1 MRRRRRTLF
10 LLLAVALG
18 LIAWRATRRPE
29 RILYVGGPVL
39 TMDSTNRVA
48 EALLTEGDR
57 IVAVGS
63 AADLRR
69 LADGGARTV
78 NLDGR
83 AVLPGFIDAHSHFPG
98 AGLTAV
104 FADLASPPV
113 GSVSTIP
120 ELQARL
126 EAQAAHIGADKWVIG
141 IGYDDTLLRE
151 QRHPTRAD
159 LDRVSGR
166 HPVGIVHVSA
176 HLAVVNSHG
185 LDQLGITRASAD
197 PPGGRIQRDPTT
209 GEPTGVLEESAAQ
222 GLVDRLRQPSLL
234 DALKMVRHANDR
246 YLAAGV
252 TTAQNGYTGTRDMR
266 SLSQVSRLGLVS
278 MRLVFWP
285 EADAADGM
293 PADTLWLRHGAVK
306 LIGDG
311 SIQGYTAYL
320 SKPYFKPPGNDANY
334 RGYPRWPRGGLIEQV
349 VQWHRSGRQIAV
361 HGNGDAAIDDIL
373 DAFEAAQRAAPRAD
387 TRHVIVHAQMARDD
401 QLDRMKR
408 LGVIPSFFVL
418 HTYYWGD
425 RHREIFLGPE
435 RAARISPT
443 RSALDR
449 SIRFTLHA
457 DTPVAPME
465 PLRIVWAAVNRRT
478 TSGIELGPA
487 ERITPMQALRAV
499 TIDAAYQHFAEHDTG
514 SLEPGKLADL
524 VIIDRSP
531 LADPQ
536 HIDQI
541 RVMETIV
548 GGRTAYRRDG
558 S

>member
-1 MRRRRRTLF
+1 MSRPRRTL
-10 LLLAVALG
+10 LALIAVAIG
-18 LIAWRATRRPE
+18 IAAWFAPRRPPAV
-29 RILYVGGPVL
+29 LYVGGPIL
-39 TMDSTNRVA
+39 TMDADNRVA
-48 EALLTEGDR
+48 EALLTDGAR
-57 IVAVGS
+57 ITAVGR
-63 AADLRR
+63 AADVQP
-69 LADGGARTV
+69 LAGSATRVV
-78 NLDGR
+78 NLAGH
-83 AVLPGFIDAHSHFPG
+83 ALLPGFIDAHSHFPG

-113 GSVSTIP
+113 GSVSTIA

-126 EAQAAHIGADKWVIG
+126 EAQATHIGAGKWVVG
-141 IGYDDTLLRE
+141 VGYDDTLLRD

-159 LDRVSGR
+159 LDRVSTQQ
-166 HPVGIVHVSA
+166 PVGIVHVSA
-176 HLAVVNSHG
+176 HLAVVNSLG
-185 LDQLGITRASAD
+185 LERLGVTRASPD

-222 GLVDRLRQPSLL
+222 GVIDRLRQPSLL
-234 DALKMVRHANDR
+234 DALKMVRRANEL

-252 TTAQNGYTGTRDMR
+252 TTAQNGYTGTRDMN
-266 SLSQVSRLGLVS
+266 SLSQASRLGLVS

-285 EADAADGM
+285 EADAAAGM
-293 PADTLWLRHGAVK
+293 PADTPWLSHGAVK

-320 SKPYFKPPGNDANY
+320 TKPYFKPPGTDADY
-334 RGYPRWPRGGLIEQV
+334 RGYPRWPRAALTEQV
-349 VQWHRSGRQIAV
+349 IRWHRDGRQIAV

-401 QLDRMKR
+401 QLDRMQR

-425 RHREIFLGPE
+425 RHRDIFLGPE

-443 RSALDR
+443 RSALER
-449 SIRFTLHA
+449 GIRFTLHA
-457 DTPVAPME
+457 DTPVSPME
-465 PLRIVWAAVNRRT
+465 PLRMVWAAVNRRT
-478 TSGIELGPA
+478 TSGVVLGPA
-487 ERITPMQALRAV
+487 ERIAPMQALRAV
-499 TIDAAYQHFAEHDTG
+499 TIDAAYQHFTEHDTG

-524 VIIDRSP
+524 VIVDRSP
-531 LADPQ
+531 LADPE

-541 RVMETIV
+541 RVLETIV
-548 GGRTAYRRDG
+548 GGRTAYRDKP
-558 S
+558 